1 MKVIENWWLSID
13 KLNFILIISL
23 GITGVILSFSINE
36 NFYYINRH
44 SIFFIIS
51 MLLLVFFSNL
61 GDKNIRRVSLVSFF
75 ILIFMLLL
83 VFLLDFEIKGAK
95 RWLKIFSFTIQPSE
109 IIKPFFIILTAWCIA
124 QTINSK
130 KYYIILLF
138 VFFAILLSF
147 IILQPDLGMTI
158 LIATTFFCQLF
169 VAGLPLL
176 LVFVA
181 LGFLITMTISSYYL
195 FDHVKKRISSFFDN
209 GADTHQIDLSIQA
222 FQSGGI
228 LGKGPGQGILKESIP
243 DASSDFI
250 FAVAGEELGFVGI
263 PTEINVNVLDEII
276 KANEIPVIAPMGLKD
291 NKPFNINAD
300 TAAGTIAK
308 ELKSRRLLLMTDIE
322 GVIDRNNK
330 LVSEITPDVA
340 KKMIN
345 EEVIKGG
352 MIPKINTCIDAV
364 NNGVRGVVIIDGR
377 KPHSILFELF
387 SDKGS
392 GTLIRE

>member
-1 MKVIENWWLSID
+1 MKIIENWWLSID

-23 GITGVILSFSINE
+23 GITGVILSFSVNE

-51 MLLLVFFSNL
+51 IFLLVFFSQL

-75 ILIFMLLL
+75 MLIFMLLL

-95 RWLKIFSFTIQPSE
+95 RWLKIFSFSIQPSE

-130 KYYIILLF
+130 KYYNILLF

-176 LVFVA
+176 LVIVA

-195 FDHVKKRISSFFDN
+195 FDHVKKRISSFLDS
-209 GADTHQIDLSIQA
+209 GADTYQIDLSIKA

-228 LGKGPGQGILKESIP
+228 LGKGPGQGILVEKIP
-243 DASSDFI
+243 DANTDFI
-250 FAVAGEELGFVGI
+250 FAVAGEELGFVFCLIIILIILSIIIRTLIYVLKIHDPYKMIAISGLICSFGLQSLINIFSSIGLI
-263 PTEINVNVLDEII
+263 PTKGMTLPFVSYGGSSMISISVLF
-276 KANEIPVIAPMGLKD
+276 GFLLSLT
-291 NKPFNINAD
+291 NKNNA
-300 TAAGTIAK
+300 
-308 ELKSRRLLLMTDIE
+308 
-322 GVIDRNNK
+322 
-330 LVSEITPDVA
+330 
-340 KKMIN
+340 
-345 EEVIKGG
+345 
-352 MIPKINTCIDAV
+352 
-364 NNGVRGVVIIDGR
+364 
-377 KPHSILFELF
+377 
-387 SDKGS
+387 
-392 GTLIRE
+392 